1 MHAHTH
7 GLGTLSHTHTLEH
20 ILARIQTVMHITHP
34 HTHFCTQLPT
44 SLTHTDS
51 RNPQIHP
58 TPSLTFPPTHTH
70 IHTSTFT
77 TTIRHTQ
84 PCTRTLTHRVR
95 QIRRSLR
102 RPAPSPASQLGSSR
116 KRHLPGPCLRE
127 AHVPTARPPGLCPRR
142 PRTAR
147 RVHFPDPLVKSLCLS
162 PVLGVRWPHCEPGVL
177 AASFTNASS

>member
-1 MHAHTH
+1 MCPGLCHCTLLPSTLSHTVLPHTH

-102 RPAPSPASQLGSSR
+102 RPAPSPPSPAGLQ
-116 KRHLPGPCLRE
+116 RE
-127 AHVPTARPPGLCPRR
+127 AASARPTSQRSPRPHR
-142 PRTAR
+142 PATW
-147 RVHFPDPLVKSLCLS
+147 PLPATPQNCSTRSLS
-162 PVLGVRWPHCEPGVL
+162 
-177 AASFTNASS
+177 